1 MMRRRKWVMRWQVS
15 LMPDPAM
22 IPDAT
27 VFLQASQ
34 HFKSTTIT
42 TIAQDPMVM
51 GLDPTIMVFLQAQE
65 EENNMTQQDIPMVN
79 E

>member
-1 MMRRRKWVMRWQVS
+1 MRKRKWVMRWQVS

-27 VFLQASQ
+27 VFLHASQ
-34 HFKSTTIT
+34 HFKPTAIT
-42 TIAQDPMVM
+42 AIEDPMVM
-51 GLDPTIMVFLQAQE
+51 GLDPTIMVFLQEQE
-65 EENNMTQQDIPMVN
+65 QENSMTQRDIPIVN